1 MWIKQSV
8 LPHSHRQ
15 GWSPGGVHAILGSK
29 LPPSTLCESREV
41 WFSTPRSASALG
53 GDHGG
58 RECFSTR
65 IPHSLASFSL
75 HTVLFTGH
83 LSLLLPPILP
93 EHHLLK
99 VASSPFQLTF
109 QRLLDGGYFD
119 LPENLAFSC

>member
-1 MWIKQSV
+1 M
-8 LPHSHRQ
+8 
-15 GWSPGGVHAILGSK
+15 VHAILGSK

-41 WFSTPRSASALG
+41 WFSTPQSASALG
-53 GDHGG
+53 GDHSG
-58 RECFSTR
+58 RECLSTR
-65 IPHSLASFSL
+65 IPHSLASSSL

-109 QRLLDGGYFD
+109 QLTFQCLLDGGYFD